1 MEIEE
6 IIFSNNLL
14 LYDKYALNI
23 KRFILEILVT
33 QDLIL
38 DKYQDCINY
47 FILKRDKNFLDSL
60 YNKNICSI
68 LYKGLNDPY
77 MVNLFDS
84 NQIII
89 SKSIHLFNREMNWS
103 NWCTNANTNANPKRG
118 YTNDNTKGEYT
129 NVNTKGVYTNLNINY
144 NLNIYEI
151 KNELLQ
157 LDTNIHESLKKLN
170 NIYNKLFSNNNNLFT
185 KMYNKINDII
195 DINKLEL
202 ETRKKEIT
210 ILIETIYK
218 LVLGEKKTIIEINNE
233 TFINAV
239 RIISIIYLKVDKLL
253 NDKKIDTV
261 DDLFNE
267 NKLYLNEIL
276 DVFNN
281 KKDSKD
287 TIIHIKN
294 IIITYNKIKEILR
307 INENIVERIEELL
320 DEFKGLSKININ
332 NIDPYIH
339 SFINDIKESIL
350 VLEKCDDE
358 SNLIKELNTSIIKL
372 FNDIL
377 DDNNIQV
384 YYTRYDEVEGCEKD
398 EGSEKEYLQNQ
409 INIIEDVL
417 DTSIFDSLN
426 IKWYTYLNMTQ
437 ITKKLEDIIPL
448 QNSLNEDIKRLEIR
462 IAETETEN
470 EDFENIRILNNDLIK
485 KIENNKK
492 LIDEYKSVL
501 EM

>member
-77 MVNLFDS
+77 MVNLFDK

-89 SKSIHLFNREMNWS
+89 SKSIHLFNREMNES
-103 NWCTNANTNANPKRG
+103 NVN
-118 YTNDNTKGEYT
+118 T
-129 NVNTKGVYTNLNINY
+129 NVNPNY

-210 ILIETIYK
+210 IIIETIYK
-218 LVLGEKKTIIEINNE
+218 LVLGEKKTIIEINE

-253 NDKKIDTV
+253 NDKKINTV

-276 DVFNN
+276 DVFNLQ
-281 KKDSKD
+281 KDSKESKD
-287 TIIHIKN
+287 IVHIKN
-294 IIITYNKIKEILR
+294 IVITYNKIKQILK

-372 FNDIL
+372 YNDIL

-384 YYTRYDEVEGCEKD
+384 YYTRYDEVEGCEK
-398 EGSEKEYLQNQ
+398 EGGCEKEYLQNQ

>member
-60 YNKNICSI
+60 YNKNICNI

-89 SKSIHLFNREMNWS
+89 SKSVHLFNREMNWS
-103 NWCTNANTNANPKRG
+103 NGNNGSNGSNG
-118 YTNDNTKGEYT
+118 YT
-129 NVNTKGVYTNLNINY
+129 NVNVNVNINY

-157 LDTNIHESLKKLN
+157 LDTNIHESLKKLD
-170 NIYNKLFSNNNNLFT
+170 NIYNKLFSNNSNLFT

-239 RIISIIYLKVDKLL
+239 RIISIIYFKVDKLL
-253 NDKKIDTV
+253 NDKKINTV

-276 DVFNN
+276 DVFNT

-294 IIITYNKIKEILR
+294 IVITYNKIKEILR

>member
-14 LYDKYALNI
+14 LYDKHALNI
-23 KRFILEILVT
+23 KKFILKLLVT
-33 QDLIL
+33 QDFIL

-68 LYKGLNDPY
+68 LYNGLNDPY

-103 NWCTNANTNANPKRG
+103 NESNVNPKG
-118 YTNDNTKGEYT
+118 GYT
-129 NVNTKGVYTNLNINY
+129 NVNVNY

-157 LDTNIHESLKKLN
+157 LDDNIQESLKKLD

-210 ILIETIYK
+210 IIIETIYK
-218 LVLGEKKTIIEINNE
+218 LVLGDKQTITNINE

-239 RIISIIYLKVDKLL
+239 RIISIIYFKVDKLL

-267 NKLYLNEIL
+267 NKMYLNEIL
-276 DVFNN
+276 DVFNLQ
-281 KKDSKD
+281 KDSKESKD
-287 TIIHIKN
+287 IVHIKN
-294 IIITYNKIKEILR
+294 IVITYNKIKQILK
-307 INENIVERIEELL
+307 INENIVERIDELL
-320 DEFKGLSKININ
+320 DEFNGLSKININ

-372 FNDIL
+372 YNDIL

-384 YYTRYDEVEGCEKD
+384 YYTRYDEVEGCEK
-398 EGSEKEYLQNQ
+398 EGCEKEYLKNQ

-448 QNSLNEDIKRLEIR
+448 QNSLNEDIKRLEIK

-470 EDFENIRILNNDLIK
+470 DDFENIKVLNKDLIK
-485 KIENNKK
+485 TIENNKK
-492 LIDEYKSVL
+492 LIDEYKSIL
-501 EM
+501 EI